1 MPGWLVKAPEELAQF
16 IVEQQYAKAVVIVLK
31 TRAYVNT
38 ISEEV
43 KASMSRSHTG
53 SSGNSTLPANKNYR
67 NPAAANQA
75 AEIAAQAQQAQ
86 TQALVEVLH
95 RVDDLCAHL
104 ATTIRKSVL
113 NLPTSSVSTLLF
125 SSFSRACK
133 GFKIT
138 NGLRIFLRFK
148 QLFV

>member
-1 MPGWLVKAPEELAQF
+1 MPSWLVKAPEELAQF

-43 KASMSRSHTG
+43 KASMSRAHTG
-53 SSGNSTLPANKNYR
+53 SSSNATASANKNYR

-113 NLPTSSVSTLLF
+113 NLPTSSVSGAP
-125 SSFSRACK
+125 SSD
-133 GFKIT
+133 I
-138 NGLRIFLRFK
+138 L
-148 QLFV
+148 

>member
-43 KASMSRSHTG
+43 KASMSRSHPG
-53 SSGNSTLPANKNYR
+53 SNNNSTLPANKNYR

-113 NLPTSSVSTLLF
+113 NLPTSSVRVLLF
-125 SSFSRACK
+125 LF
-133 GFKIT
+133 
-138 NGLRIFLRFK
+138 
-148 QLFV
+148 LFVLSMHTKRT